1 LHTGE
6 GSHDPGAVEERVVDQ
21 QGAVGDWLRQLAIRA
36 GIYAG
41 VFFGGAILAF
51 VYSYVPLHNAKN
63 WKIGYL
69 EERLATKDAQI
80 ESLTQ
85 QIRDLEGN
93 LSDVP
98 DGETF
103 KVLQDELVTA
113 DKTVNQL
120 EQQVARLEKRA
131 KEAERERDTWKSR
144 HAEAEKARAAAR
156 AAAAPPPAAPAAAS
170 DVVASGVTVEVGT
183 RWRSSDGKSDFDLVA
198 IQGGKARI
206 VPDASQLRPGVVPK
220 TLDVGVGE
228 RFTLDGPDGAMRTAR
243 VVEIS
248 GESSIRIDVSE

>member
-1 LHTGE
+1 M
-6 GSHDPGAVEERVVDQ
+6 DQ

-41 VFFGGAILAF
+41 VFLGGAILAF

-69 EERLATKDAQI
+69 EERLTTKDAQI
-80 ESLTQ
+80 ESLTE
-85 QIRDLEGN
+85 QIRKLEGN

-113 DKTVNQL
+113 DKTVKQL
-120 EQQVARLEKRA
+120 EQQAARLEKRA

-144 HAEAEKARAAAR
+144 HAEAEKARVAAVR
-156 AAAAPPPAAPAAAS
+156 AASSPPPAAPAAPAAAM

-183 RWRSSDGKSDFDLVA
+183 RWRSPDGKSDFDLIA
-198 IQGGKARI
+198 IQDGKARI

-220 TLDVGVGE
+220 TLDVGAGE
-228 RFTLDGPDGAMRTAR
+228 PFSLDGPDGATRSAR
-243 VVEIS
+243 VVGII